1 MATLPTFHTSEEIY
15 TYYRVTSSQLDM
27 AHRIV
32 NDRTHQVYYQVES
45 AQNTGDEYVVI
56 FDRVHHCLTCTCK
69 AGQNG
74 IPCWHK
80 RAALAHAAEY
90 RLFQRAVEAVEE
102 AEAILEQAQGIA
114 PLPEDLLNER
124 QAGKRDAQA
133 VARDGMNAYNRKPF
147 QFMR

>member
-1 MATLPTFHTSEEIY
+1 MTTNFKTSAEIY
-15 TYYRVTSSQLDM
+15 SHFNVTFEQVDK
-27 AHRIV
+27 AHRVINLNV
-32 NDRTHQVYYQVES
+32 IPPQVYYQVES
-45 AQNTGDEYVVI
+45 AHNPIEYTVI
-56 FDRVHHCLTCTCK
+56 FDRVHSCLTCTCK

-114 PLPEDLLNER
+114 PLAEDLLNER
-124 QAGKRDAQA
+124 QADKRETKA
-133 VARDGMNAYNRKPF
+133 VARDGDRAYNRKPF